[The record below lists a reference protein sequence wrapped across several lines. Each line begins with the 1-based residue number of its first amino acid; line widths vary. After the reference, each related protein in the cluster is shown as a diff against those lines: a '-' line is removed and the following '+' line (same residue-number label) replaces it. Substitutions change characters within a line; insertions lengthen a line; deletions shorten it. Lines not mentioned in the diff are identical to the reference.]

1 MTKPIQYICLKN
13 PIKIYKAVRYM
24 YATNGMELKI
34 PEPNHHFV
42 KNNYELDLYYSK
54 LSHSIKF
61 PEFSYLKK
69 KF

>member
-1 MTKPIQYICLKN
+1 MTKPIQSICFKN
-13 PIKIYKAVRYM
+13 PTRIYQAVKYM
-24 YATNGMELKI
+24 YAKNGMELKL
-34 PEPNHHFV
+34 PEPSY
-42 KNNYELDLYYSK
+42 KTIKSYPELDLYYSR